1 MKMAGFKGVLYNFN
15 NQMARVGRTADLASE
30 FTNWLSSGSKQ
41 SAPMQQK
48 IKDWIAQN
56 QKGFI
61 ATFAVLENL
70 RAVKNQII
78 DQLDSE
84 GGDIQQTTKG
94 QKGGEGYVNYGE
106 PNIKLV
112 PRHRWT
118 PN

>member
-1 MKMAGFKGVLYNFN
+1 M
-15 NQMARVGRTADLASE
+15 T
-30 FTNWLSSGSKQ
+30 WLSSGSKQ

-78 DQLDSE
+78 DQLDAE
-84 GGDIQQTTKG
+84 GGDIQQSTRG
-94 QKGGEGYVNYGE
+94 VSGGEGYVQFGQ